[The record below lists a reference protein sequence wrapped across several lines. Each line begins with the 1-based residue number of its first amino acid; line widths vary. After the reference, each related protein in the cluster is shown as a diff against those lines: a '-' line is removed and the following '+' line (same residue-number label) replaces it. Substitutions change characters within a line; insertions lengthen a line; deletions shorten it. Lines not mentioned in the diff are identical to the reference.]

1 MIDFICITNDTTID
15 IKTICNPERI
25 SKLRSYINNYNFT
38 DTSAKGFEVNN
49 QHVSSEILDE
59 DGNIVY
65 SLSNTCKIK
74 AVSCII
80 CICSNKTDK
89 NKYIKLREILQRFSH
104 KEISDIIKQKIFV
117 NRCMC
122 IFISVMADCI
132 E

>member
-1 MIDFICITNDTTID
+1 MRKINPKCDKNDSSMYSILISLRCYD
-15 IKTICNPERI
+15 ISCNPERI

-49 QHVSSEILDE
+49 QHVSLEILDE

-65 SLSNTCKIK
+65 SPSNTCKIK

-89 NKYIKLREILQRFSH
+89 NKYVKLRQILQRFSH
-104 KEISDIIKQKIFV
+104 KEISDIIKQKII
-117 NRCMC
+117 C
-122 IFISVMADCI
+122 
-132 E
+132 

>member
-1 MIDFICITNDTTID
+1 MRKINPKCDNNDSSMFSILISLHYYD
-15 IKTICNPERI
+15 ISCNPERI

-89 NKYIKLREILQRFSH
+89 TNTS
-104 KEISDIIKQKIFV
+104 
-117 NRCMC
+117 N
-122 IFISVMADCI
+122 
-132 E
+132 

>member
-1 MIDFICITNDTTID
+1 MRKINPKCDNNDSSMFSILISLHYYD
-15 IKTICNPERI
+15 ISCNPERI

-89 NKYIKLREILQRFSH
+89 NKYIKLRGILQCFSH
-104 KEISDIIKQKIFV
+104 KEISDMIKQKI
-117 NRCMC
+117 
-122 IFISVMADCI
+122 IY
-132 E
+132 

>member
-1 MIDFICITNDTTID
+1 MIDFICTTNDTTID
-15 IKTICNPERI
+15 IKTICIPERI

-65 SLSNTCKIK
+65 SPSNTWKIK
-74 AVSCII
+74 AGSGII
-80 CICSNKTDK
+80 CICSKRTDK

-104 KEISDIIKQKIFV
+104 KEISDIIKQKI
-117 NRCMC
+117 
-122 IFISVMADCI
+122 IY
-132 E
+132 

>member
-1 MIDFICITNDTTID
+1 MIDFISTTNDTTID

-38 DTSAKGFEVNN
+38 DTSAKGFEVKN

-74 AVSCII
+74 ADVHDVPL
-80 CICSNKTDK
+80 NKQCAKTIK
-89 NKYIKLREILQRFSH
+89 NVVCVF
-104 KEISDIIKQKIFV
+104 
-117 NRCMC
+117 
-122 IFISVMADCI
+122 
-132 E
+132 